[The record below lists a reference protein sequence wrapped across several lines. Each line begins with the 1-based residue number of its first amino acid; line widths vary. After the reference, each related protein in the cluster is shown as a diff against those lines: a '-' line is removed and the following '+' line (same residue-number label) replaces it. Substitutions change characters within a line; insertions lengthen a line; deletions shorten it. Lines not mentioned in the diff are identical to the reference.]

1 MGSNNP
7 KACPFCGETIKA
19 VAIKCRFCGE
29 MLSGAPSALSP
40 KGEETRA
47 PDSGPEEVI
56 FDGTPSQL
64 VNTGYYAVCL
74 AGAVIAFLLLFKG
87 GWLALLGWALLCMVL
102 VVAASKWLTVHF
114 TKYRVTTHRIE
125 IQTGWLARRIN
136 HVDMFRVRDVN
147 FRRGFVDALFGLS
160 TVEIFS
166 SDISA
171 PRVIIHGV
179 RCGQAIYD
187 VVKRESVAA
196 DRRRGTLHFEG

>member
-1 MGSNNP
+1 MGSSKTKP
-7 KACPFCGETIKA
+7 CPFCGETIKA

-29 MLSGAPSALSP
+29 MLTGASPALSP
-40 KGEETRA
+40 KAEDGRGV
-47 PDSGPEEVI
+47 DRGPEEVI

-64 VNTGYYAVCL
+64 VNIGYYAVCI
-74 AGAVIAFLLLFKG
+74 AGTVIALLLIVKG
-87 GWLALLGWALLCMVL
+87 GWLALFGWALLCMM
-102 VVAASKWLTVHF
+102 VVVTASKWLTVRF
-114 TKYRVTTHRIE
+114 TKYHVTSHRIE

-147 FRRGFVDALFGLS
+147 FRRSIVDALFGLS
-160 TVEIFS
+160 TVEVFS

-179 RCGQAIYD
+179 NCGQAIYD

-196 DRRRGTLHFEG
+196 DRRRGTLHLEG